1 MRIMPSSKPVVY
13 VTQSTFEEGED
24 EALNLVHAP
33 LITTERLTFDETVL
47 NTHYTWLVMTS
58 KNTVKHFLPLFKHV
72 KTDKISSIGVKT
84 TEALNSYGIDVDFE
98 PSTYTQE
105 GFIEEFTIKPGDK
118 ILYPASTKKRPL
130 MRDYMRESGAIVTEI
145 ELYYPKVHEGS
156 IEQIRKNINHIDYL
170 TLSSPSAVDSLMGHF
185 KADELK
191 NIHLIAIGH
200 VTEARLN
207 EYGLTASKPEHET
220 LGHMID
226 FIKESIHNE
235 L

>member
-1 MRIMPSSKPVVY
+1 MPSSKPVVY

-33 LITTERLTFDETVL
+33 LITTERLPFDETVL
-47 NTHYTWLVMTS
+47 KTHYTWLVMTS

-105 GFIEEFTIKPGDK
+105 GFIEEFSIKPGDK

>member
-33 LITTERLTFDETVL
+33 LITTERLPFDETVL
-47 NTHYTWLVMTS
+47 KTHYTWLVMTS

-156 IEQIRKNINHIDYL
+156 IEQIRKNMNHIDYL

>member
-33 LITTERLTFDETVL
+33 LITTERLPFDETVL
-47 NTHYTWLVMTS
+47 KTHYTWLVMTS

-200 VTEARLN
+200 VTEARLKQ
-207 EYGLTASKPEHET
+207 YGLTASKPEHET

>member
-1 MRIMPSSKPVVY
+1 MPSSKPVVY

-33 LITTERLTFDETVL
+33 LITTERLPFDETVL
-47 NTHYTWLVMTS
+47 KTHYTWLVMTS

-105 GFIEEFTIKPGDK
+105 GFIKEFTIKPGDK

>member
-1 MRIMPSSKPVVY
+1 MPSSKPVVY

-33 LITTERLTFDETVL
+33 LITTERLPFDETVL
-47 NTHYTWLVMTS
+47 KTHYTWLVMTS

>member
-1 MRIMPSSKPVVY
+1 MPSSKPVVY

-33 LITTERLTFDETVL
+33 LITTERLPFDETVL
-47 NTHYTWLVMTS
+47 KTHYTWLVMTS

-220 LGHMID
+220 LGHMIN
-226 FIKESIHNE
+226 FIKESIQ
-235 L
+235 

>member
-1 MRIMPSSKPVVY
+1 MPSSKPVVY

-33 LITTERLTFDETVL
+33 LITTERLPFDETVL
-47 NTHYTWLVMTS
+47 KTHYTWLVMTS

-235 L
+235 F

>member
-1 MRIMPSSKPVVY
+1 MPSSKPLVY

-24 EALNLVHAP
+24 EVLNLVHAP
-33 LITTERLTFDETVL
+33 LITTEGLPFDETVL

-58 KNTVKHFLPLFKHV
+58 KNTVKHFLPFFKHV

-84 TEALNSYGIDVDFE
+84 TEALNNHGIDVDFE

-105 GFIEEFTIKPGDK
+105 GFIEECTIKPGDK
-118 ILYPASTKKRPL
+118 ILYPASAKKRPL
-130 MRDYMRESGAIVTEI
+130 MRDYMRESGAEVTEI

-156 IEQIRKNINHIDYL
+156 IEQIRENIDYIDYL

-185 KADELK
+185 KPEELK
-191 NIHLIAIGH
+191 DIHFIAIGH
-200 VTEARLN
+200 VTEARLMK
-207 EYGLTASKPEHET
+207 YGLTASKPEHET
-220 LGHMID
+220 LGHMIN

-235 L
+235 F